1 MEPITNTE
9 YANLRSQVKNI
20 TRDTDRIR
28 IIRAAALNKSFTTD
42 QAIELVNFMR
52 LGDALMEA
60 ACMIYESISDKKN
73 FNKLIDQCFKYADEK
88 AKIKDTL
95 GL

>member
-1 MEPITNTE
+1 MEPISNVE
-9 YANLRSQVKNI
+9 FANLKSQVKNI
-20 TRDTDRIR
+20 SKDADRIR
-28 IIRAAALNKSFTTD
+28 IIRAAAQNKSFTTE

-52 LGDALMEA
+52 LGDTLMEA

-73 FNKLIDQCFKYADEK
+73 FPKLVDTCFKYADEK